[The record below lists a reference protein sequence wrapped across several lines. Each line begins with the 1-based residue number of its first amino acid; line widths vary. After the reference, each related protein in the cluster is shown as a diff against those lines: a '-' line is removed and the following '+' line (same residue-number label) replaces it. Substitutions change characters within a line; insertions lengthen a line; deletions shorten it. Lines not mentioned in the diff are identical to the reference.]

1 MASWSE
7 SGVAVPEGS
16 ERTRRIVIQL
26 DDPKQLFVANPPPP
40 TSPSYTE
47 FTAQPAMETVREIL
61 LMHLPRRRTNVE
73 IDLVLPAAQMRPGL
87 DEELTSAVRRWVRVQ
102 NRMQGEATEAQGVI
116 GRRLFLVGV
125 LAFLFL
131 QTLSIL
137 VKKYGDFWNDY
148 LIDALGEGLSVTSWV
163 MLWFPVQIFTVEAWR
178 SSITRRRL
186 RILERVTVR
195 TFAESDYRTTPD
207 S

>member
-1 MASWSE
+1 MSE
-7 SGVAVPEGS
+7 AS
-16 ERTRRIVIQL
+16 ERTRRIVIHL
-26 DDPKQLFVANPPPP
+26 EDPAQLFTANPPPP
-40 TSPSYTE
+40 SSPNYTE
-47 FTAQPAMETVREIL
+47 FTAQPAMETVREVL
-61 LMHLPRRRTNVE
+61 LMRLPRKHTHVE
-73 IDLVLPAAQMRPGL
+73 IDLVLPGKYLHPGL
-87 DEELTSAVRRWVRVQ
+87 DEELTTAVRRWVRVQ
-102 NRMQGEATEAQGVI
+102 SRMQGEATEAEGVI
-116 GRRLFLVGV
+116 GRRLFVVGV

-178 SSITRRRL
+178 SSIRRR
-186 RILERVTVR
+186 RMRALERIVVR
-195 TFAESDYRTTPD
+195 THAHGTQDDQPASQH